1 MSKLIDLTGRRY
13 GRLLVLRREGS
24 HWNDMGLHSTPTWR
38 CRCDCGNE
46 VVVIGYRLRGGQ
58 TRSCGCLHRDVTRE
72 RHERKRE
79 KRIATPVCSLARN
92 DGRNGG
98 EERG

>member
-1 MSKLIDLTGRRY
+1 MSKLIDLTGRRF
-13 GRLLVLRREGS
+13 GRLLVLQREGTYY
-24 HWNDMGLHSTPTWR
+24 NDMGLHSMPTWR

-72 RHERKRE
+72 RHKRNRE
-79 KRIATPVCSLARN
+79 ARRH
-92 DGRNGG
+92 DPIL
-98 EERG
+98 